1 MQFTNLD
8 SSLNYA
14 SMSRILKILFFG
26 LIILLTSCRE
36 QSSDVLSD
44 LHNDIVLESIDPEY
58 SGVRFNNLIRENK
71 RLHSFIWN
79 FIYQGAGVAIGDIN
93 NDGLPDIYFCGNMV
107 SDKLYLNKGKFK
119 FEDISIP
126 SGIQDKLWSTGV
138 NFVDINDDGLLD
150 IYVVKNFFLL
160 QNSVRTN
167 KLYINNGDLSFTEK
181 AAEFGLDDAGY
192 GIQSYFFDADND
204 GDLDC
209 YLVNQPMDQY
219 AAMLAKP
226 ETRDTLPYSDKFF
239 INENGFFEDRTKA
252 LGFEN
257 RSYGLSAI
265 CADFN
270 MDGWTDIYLCNDYGD
285 GDNFYINKSGLVFK
299 DEIKER
305 TDHCSFYSM
314 GSDIDDINNDG
325 LADFISLD
333 MAFGDH
339 YRSKTNMESMRPDY
353 FQSLIDAG
361 NQIQYPVNNLQLN
374 RIDGQFS
381 EIAHYSG
388 VSHSDWS
395 WSPLFVDLDQDASTD
410 LLVSNGI
417 LRDLRNND
425 FLTSFRDQNQ
435 IRVNEN
441 NFAQII
447 ASIPSTAVVNKV
459 YQNQGSLKFK
469 DISTQ
474 AGVTRGTFSSGMAW
488 GDLDGDGD
496 ADIVINNTNA
506 VADIYRNNSK
516 SLNNYLNI
524 EIEGKPGNRRGLGT
538 QIVVYNGTHSQ
549 LKTILSARAYMSASQ
564 DLALFGMGNSLIA
577 DSIIIYWNHLQE
589 TVLRNVKANQT
600 LRVSFKTAKKANRKD
615 RYRKS
620 PLLKKENLIDF
631 IHAENEYD
639 DYKLQ
644 VLLPHKVS
652 QNGPFFS
659 VADFNGDSM
668 DDIFISNAKNS
679 RAAVYIQSAD
689 NQLNNR
695 QGSPKPGLNESDQL
709 ESLPLDYD
717 GDGDTDLLVVT
728 GGSEKP
734 IQDSSLKDLL
744 WINDGTGQFTERELD
759 ISAPM
764 DGQCITVLD
773 IDNNGLED
781 IFIGGRGVPGA
792 YGLPG
797 ESRFLLNYKTGFEDK
812 TAELSPEIGE
822 YGMITDAISDDID
835 GDGDDD
841 LIIVGESMAPTA
853 LIYREGKLVKQNIF
867 SDGMVHSGWYWTI
880 VKADFDGDGD
890 QDLLL
895 GNLGENNKFHP
906 SNENKLIMFAG
917 DIDSNGDHD
926 ILLTKQSESQWVPV
940 RGKECSTEE
949 MPFISDKFESYSKY
963 ALAAVD
969 QIYTPAQLEGV
980 VKSEV
985 NDFAHYYLENQGDG
999 KFKAHKLPP
1008 LCQLAPIKA
1017 FAIDDVN
1024 EDGHLDFFYGGN
1036 HYPVEPETVRYDAG
1050 CLGLCLGDGKGGFK
1064 ALGQNHLGVKAG
1076 KDIRDLAIIEIGN
1089 TKYVLIANNNGPVE
1103 SYKISTQEGFQ

>member
-1 MQFTNLD
+1 MN
-8 SSLNYA
+8 
-14 SMSRILKILFFG
+14 RIVKILLLG
-26 LIILLTSCRE
+26 MILTLLCCRD
-36 QSSDVLSD
+36 QSTEVLNHKLNQIS
-44 LHNDIVLESIDPEY
+44 LESIDPSY
-58 SGVRFNNLIRENK
+58 SGIRFNNLIRENK

-93 NDGLPDIYFCGNMV
+93 NDNLPDIYFCGNMV
-107 SDKLYLNKGKFK
+107 SDKLYLNKGNFQ
-119 FEDISIP
+119 FEDISIS

-160 QNSVRTN
+160 QSSVRKN
-167 KLYINNGDLSFTEK
+167 KLFINNGDLSFTER
-181 AAEFGLDDAGY
+181 AAEFGLDDSGF
-192 GIQSYFFDADND
+192 GIQSHFFDADND

-239 INENGFFEDRTKA
+239 INENGYFNDKTKV

-257 RSYGLSAI
+257 RAYGLSAI

-270 MDGWTDIYLCNDYGD
+270 MDGWADIYLCNDYGD
-285 GDNFYINKSGLVFK
+285 GDKFYINKSGLEFK

-305 TDHCSFYSM
+305 TGHCSFYSM

-325 LADFISLD
+325 LADFITLD

-353 FQSLIDAG
+353 FQSLIESG

-374 RIDGQFS
+374 RIDGYFS

-425 FLTSFRDQNQ
+425 FLTRFRDQNQ
-435 IRVNEN
+435 IRINEN

-447 ASIPSTAVVNKV
+447 ASIPSTAAINKI
-459 YQNQGSLKFK
+459 YQNQGQYNFK

-474 AGVTRGTFSSGMAW
+474 AGFNQGTFSSGMAW

-496 ADIVINNTNA
+496 ADIVINNTNGLA
-506 VADIYRNNSK
+506 GIYRNNSNG
-516 SLNNYLNI
+516 LNNYLNVK
-524 EIEGKPGNRRGLGT
+524 IEGKPGNRRGLGT
-538 QIVVYNGTHSQ
+538 QIVVYRGSHSQ
-549 LKTILSARAYMSASQ
+549 LKTVLSARAYMSASQ
-564 DLALFGMGNSLIA
+564 DIVLFGMGESMKA
-577 DSIIIYWNHLQE
+577 DSIIIYWDHLQE

-600 LRVSFKTAKKANRKD
+600 LSISYKASKKEKRKD
-615 RYRKS
+615 RYKTS
-620 PLLKKENLIDF
+620 PLLKKVNLIDF
-631 IHAENEYD
+631 IHAENDYD
-639 DYKLQ
+639 DYKDQ

-659 VADFNGDSM
+659 IADFNGDTM
-668 DDIFISNAKNS
+668 DDIFISGAKDS
-679 RAAVYIQSAD
+679 RAAVYIQSSDDRLSKMSASP
-689 NQLNNR
+689 QL
-695 QGSPKPGLNESDQL
+695 GLNEADQL

-717 GDGDTDLLVVT
+717 GDGDIDILIVT
-728 GGSEKP
+728 GGSEKSN
-734 IQDSSLKDLL
+734 DASSTKDLL
-744 WINDGTGQFTERELD
+744 WINNGKAQFKQSELD
-759 ISAPM
+759 ISDSI
-764 DGQCITVLD
+764 DGQCVTSLD
-773 IDNNGLED
+773 IDNNGLAD
-781 IFIGGRGVPGA
+781 IFIGGRGIPGA

-797 ESRFLLNYKTGFEDK
+797 KSLFLLNYKTGFEDR
-812 TAELSPEIGE
+812 TEVISPQNGE
-822 YGMITDAISDDID
+822 YGMITDAISDDFD
-835 GDGDDD
+835 GDGLDE

-853 LIYREGKLVKQNIF
+853 LSYSKGKLLQQNIF
-867 SDGMVHSGWYWTI
+867 SDGVVRSGWYWTI
-880 VKADFDGDGD
+880 EKADFDGDGD
-890 QDLLL
+890 IDLLL

-906 SNENKLIMFAG
+906 SDDNKLIMFAG

-926 ILLTKQSESQWVPV
+926 ILLTKQSEREWVPV

-949 MPFISDKFESYSKY
+949 MPFISEKFQSFSKY

-969 QIYTPAQLEGV
+969 QIYSPDQLEGT

-985 NDFAHYYLENQGDG
+985 NDFAHYYLENTGDG

-1017 FAIDDVN
+1017 FAIDDIN
-1024 EDGHLDFFYGGN
+1024 KDGHLDFFYGGN

-1064 ALGQNHLGVKAG
+1064 ALGLDKLGVKAG
-1076 KDIRDLAIIEIGN
+1076 KDIRDLAIIEISN
-1089 TKYVLIANNNGPVE
+1089 SKYVLIANNDGAVE
-1103 SYKISTQEGFQ
+1103 SYKISTQKGLQ